1 MSEIKV
7 NSIKGVGASTAAI
20 TVNNTDGTCTANIT
34 NNLSNRNKVINGG
47 MIVNQ
52 RGDQSATGSAGYFAC
67 DRFKTVNGCGAQV
80 AISQST
86 DTPDG
91 FGNSMKWDCTTADTS
106 IAASDFFMIRYGF
119 EGRDLQDMQKGTSS
133 AKKVVLS
140 FYAKATKTGT
150 YIVELI
156 DHDNSSRHVNKS
168 YTISDTNWNRYTI
181 SYPADT
187 TGTLDN
193 DSNKSMDINFWLV
206 AGSTYNSGTL
216 QTAWGAD
223 TNANRAV
230 GQVNAMDSTSNDF
243 FLTGV
248 QLEIDHSGLGIA
260 SDFEHRSYA
269 QELALAQRYYI
280 QYDRNGS
287 TADDGLTSGICNVVA
302 GDSNDCFGFLQ
313 LPTCMRA
320 SPTLAYSDAGHF
332 QTTRVFSNTTDIGGS
347 ISLAYATSNPFQ
359 NIYIRTNTSPNPSFS
374 SGDVFNFRMKNQ
386 TAAVLSF
393 SAEL

>member
-1 MSEIKV
+1 MSKIKV
-7 NSIKGVGASTAAI
+7 NSLEGVGASTPAI
-20 TVNNTDGTCTANIT
+20 SIDNASGTCTASIT
-34 NNLSNRNKVINGG
+34 NNLSNRNKVINGS

-106 IAASDFFMIRYGF
+106 IAASDFFIIRYGF

-181 SYPADT
+181 SFPADT
-187 TGTLDN
+187 TGAFDN

-243 FLTGV
+243 YLTGV
-248 QLEIDHSGLGIA
+248 QLEVDHTGSGKA
-260 SDFEHRSYA
+260 TDFEHRSFA
-269 QELALAQRYYI
+269 QELALCQRYYYRFSATVTGVGFGMGYQMTSSAAKI
-280 QYDRNGS
+280 KLDLPITMRTRP
-287 TADDGLTSGICNVVA
+287 TAVETSGTASDYSVARTTTYEQCNVV
-302 GDSNDCFGFLQ
+302 
-313 LPTCMRA
+313 PTFANATTNIVQVNTNQTSA
-320 SPTLAYSDAGHF
+320 SLNTGQAVSLRNH
-332 QTTRVFSNTTDIGGS
+332 TTDFFLG
-347 ISLAYATSNPFQ
+347 
-359 NIYIRTNTSPNPSFS
+359 
-374 SGDVFNFRMKNQ
+374 
-386 TAAVLSF
+386 F

>member
-67 DRFKTVNGCGAQV
+67 DRFKTVNNCGALV

-106 IAASDFFMIRYGF
+106 IAASEFFIIRYGF

-150 YIVELI
+150 YIVELV

-181 SYPADT
+181 SFPADT
-187 TGTLDN
+187 TGALDN

-216 QTAWGAD
+216 QTSWGAD

-230 GQVNAMDSTSNDF
+230 GQVNALDSTSNDF

-260 SDFEHRSYA
+260 SDFEHRSFA
-269 QELALAQRYYI
+269 QELALCQMYFFQATEI
-280 QYDRNGS
+280 GS
-287 TADDGLTSGICNVVA
+287 TSEVSNNPICIGTMFSSSDMRAIIDFPVEMRATPTLSSNDTSNSFYLQRNTAADFFDRLDGYYLTKKRASVRNSAHISGTAGQAGIVA
-302 GDSNDCFGFLQ
+302 QETGDSN
-313 LPTCMRA
+313 
-320 SPTLAYSDAGHF
+320 
-332 QTTRVFSNTTDIGGS
+332 VN
-347 ISLAYATSNPFQ
+347 
-359 NIYIRTNTSPNPSFS
+359 
-374 SGDVFNFRMKNQ
+374 
-386 TAAVLSF
+386 F

>member
-1 MSEIKV
+1 MSTLKV
-7 NSIKGVGASTAAI
+7 DGIRSNSASSDAI
-20 TVNNTDGTCTANIT
+20 TLASNGTCTANIT

-47 MIVNQ
+47 MLVSQ
-52 RGDQSATGSAGYFAC
+52 RGDQSATGSEGYFAC

-106 IAASDFFMIRYGF
+106 IAASDFFIIRHAF

-181 SYPADT
+181 SFPADT
-187 TGTLDN
+187 TGTIDN
-193 DSNKSMDINFWLV
+193 DSNRSMDINFWLL
-206 AGSTYNSGTL
+206 AGSNYTSGSL

-243 FLTGV
+243 YLTGV
-248 QLEIDHSGLGIA
+248 QLEIDHSGLGVA
-260 SDFEHRSYA
+260 TDFEHRSLG
-269 QELALAQRYYI
+269 QELALCQRYYFK
-280 QYDRNGS
+280 GS
-287 TADDGLTSGICNVVA
+287 GTGKYFGGMYNSSNSMIYVPLPVTMRTTPTVTSTSADGGTLGSIFVNDNNICYYILGDTAVGLTSSNVEA
-302 GDSNDCFGFLQ
+302 
-313 LPTCMRA
+313 
-320 SPTLAYSDAGHF
+320 
-332 QTTRVFSNTTDIGGS
+332 
-347 ISLAYATSNPFQ
+347 
-359 NIYIRTNTSPNPSFS
+359 
-374 SGDVFNFRMKNQ
+374 
-386 TAAVLSF
+386 

>member
-52 RGDQSATGSAGYFAC
+52 RGDQSATGSEGYFAC
-67 DRFKTVNGCGAQV
+67 DRFKTVNGCGSQV

-106 IAASDFFMIRYGF
+106 IAASDFFIIRYSF
-119 EGRDLQDMQKGTSS
+119 EGQDLQDMQKGTSS

-181 SYPADT
+181 SFPADT
-187 TGTLDN
+187 TGTIDN
-193 DSNKSMDINFWLV
+193 DNARSMDINFWLV

-243 FLTGV
+243 YLTGV

-260 SDFEHRSYA
+260 SDFEHISYA
-269 QELALAQRYYI
+269 DTLAKCQRYFYMHASGTESSSSGSEAPI
-280 QYDRNGS
+280 GLGYGYTSSDCYVVVKFPVTMRHYPTMYKVVGTDYFRFAYNGNN
-287 TADDGLTSGICNVVA
+287 AYPDNVGNNRSGIN
-302 GDSNDCFGFLQ
+302 
-313 LPTCMRA
+313 
-320 SPTLAYSDAGHF
+320 
-332 QTTRVFSNTTDIGGS
+332 
-347 ISLAYATSNPFQ
+347 
-359 NIYIRTNTSPNPSFS
+359 
-374 SGDVFNFRMKNQ
+374 
-386 TAAVLSF
+386 
-393 SAEL
+393 SAEIYFHSGASWSQNDGGMVRINDTNARVGFTAEL

>member
-1 MSEIKV
+1 MSTLKV
-7 NSIKGVGASTAAI
+7 DGIRSNSASSDAI
-20 TVNNTDGTCTANIT
+20 TLASNGTCTANIT

-52 RGDQSATGSAGYFAC
+52 RGNQSATGSEGYFAC
-67 DRFKTVNGCGAQV
+67 DRFKTVNGSGAQV

-91 FGNSMKWDCTTADTS
+91 FSNSMKWDCTTADTS
-106 IAASDFFMIRYGF
+106 IASNEYFIIRQAF

-150 YIVELI
+150 YIVEFI

-168 YTISDTNWNRYTI
+168 YTVSDTNWNRYTI
-181 SYPADT
+181 SFPADT
-187 TGTLDN
+187 TGTIDN
-193 DSNKSMDINFWLV
+193 DNARSMDINFWLL
-206 AGSTYNSGTL
+206 AGSNYTSGSL

-243 FLTGV
+243 YLTGV

-260 SDFEHRSYA
+260 SDFEHRSFA
-269 QELALAQRYYI
+269 QELVLCERYY
-280 QYDRNGS
+280 QDSFEYHHLNASNGESDRWIPFR
-287 TADDGLTSGICNVVA
+287 TE
-302 GDSNDCFGFLQ
+302 
-313 LPTCMRA
+313 MRA
-320 SPTLAYSDAGHF
+320 SPTV
-332 QTTRVFSNTTDIGGS
+332 TTSPTNSVSFGVHVT
-347 ISLAYATSNPFQ
+347 TSNGF
-359 NIYIRTNTSPNPSFS
+359 
-374 SGDVFNFRMKNQ
+374 SGDGSGNSHANFNLGW
-386 TAAVLSF
+386 TA

>member
-20 TVNNTDGTCTANIT
+20 TVNNSDGTCTANIT

-67 DRFKTVNGCGAQV
+67 DRFKTVNNCGALV

-106 IAASDFFMIRYGF
+106 IAANEFFIIRYGF

-133 AKKVVLS
+133 AKKVTLS

-150 YIVELI
+150 YIAELI
-156 DHDNSSRHVNKS
+156 DHDNSGRHVNKS

-181 SYPADT
+181 SFPADT

-206 AGSTYNSGTL
+206 AGSNYNSGSL

-230 GQVNAMDSTSNDF
+230 GQVNALDSTSNDF

-269 QELALAQRYYI
+269 QELALCERYYEVCE
-280 QYDRNGS
+280 G
-287 TADDGLTSGICNVVA
+287 GLTVYGTSGTYHGVQVNF
-302 GDSNDCFGFLQ
+302 S
-313 LPTCMRA
+313 TKKRA
-320 SPTLAYSDAGHF
+320 SPTVTRISDTLASNVNTPFAEYQS
-332 QTTRVFSNTTDIGGS
+332 TRCFR
-347 ISLAYATSNPFQ
+347 ATAQS
-359 NIYIRTNTSPNPSFS
+359 
-374 SGDVFNFRMKNQ
+374 
-386 TAAVLSF
+386 TAAFCIYQTVY
-393 SAEL
+393 SAASEL

>member
-1 MSEIKV
+1 MSTLKV
-7 NSIKGVGASTAAI
+7 GGIRGVSASSDAI
-20 TVNNTDGTCTANIT
+20 TVANDGTCTASIT

-52 RGDQSATGSAGYFAC
+52 RGDQSATGSEGYFAC

-106 IAASDFFMIRYGF
+106 IAASDFFIIRYSF
-119 EGRDLQDMQKGTSS
+119 EGQDLQDMQKGTSS

-181 SYPADT
+181 SFPADT
-187 TGTLDN
+187 TGTIDN
-193 DSNKSMDINFWLV
+193 DNARSMDINFWLV

-248 QLEIDHSGLGIA
+248 QLEVDQTGSGVA
-260 SDFEHRSYA
+260 TDFEHRSFG
-269 QELALAQRYYI
+269 QELTLCQRYYQ
-280 QYDRNGS
+280 QYVNPCITGVIPDNGSKAYSLGLQFQTRMRAVPTLTIANAGTGGNVSDGNSTQTIASLNAADRNVDGASIYLNLNGDLGDFRPACTGLNDS
-287 TADDGLTSGICNVVA
+287 TT
-302 GDSNDCFGFLQ
+302 
-313 LPTCMRA
+313 
-320 SPTLAYSDAGHF
+320 
-332 QTTRVFSNTTDIGGS
+332 NTTT
-347 ISLAYATSNPFQ
+347 YKF
-359 NIYIRTNTSPNPSFS
+359 
-374 SGDVFNFRMKNQ
+374 
-386 TAAVLSF
+386 TAEF
-393 SAEL
+393 

>member
-1 MSEIKV
+1 L
-7 NSIKGVGASTAAI
+7 AS
-20 TVNNTDGTCTANIT
+20 NGTCTANIT
-34 NNLSNRNKVINGG
+34 NHLSNRNKVINGG

-52 RGDQSATGSAGYFAC
+52 RGDQSATGSEGYFAC
-67 DRFKTVNGCGAQV
+67 DRFKTVNGSGAQV

-106 IAASDFFMIRYGF
+106 VASNEYFIIRHAF

-150 YIVELI
+150 YIVEFI

-168 YTISDTNWNRYTI
+168 YTVSDTNWNRYTI
-181 SYPADT
+181 SFPADT
-187 TGTLDN
+187 TGTIDN
-193 DSNKSMDINFWLV
+193 DNARSMDINFWLL
-206 AGSTYNSGTL
+206 AGSNYTSGSL

-243 FLTGV
+243 YLTGV
-248 QLEIDHSGLGIA
+248 QLEIDHSGLGVA
-260 SDFEHRSYA
+260 TDFEHRSYA
-269 QELALAQRYYI
+269 DELARCQRYFYMHASGTESSSSGAEAPI
-280 QYDRNGS
+280 GLGYGYTS
-287 TADDGLTSGICNVVA
+287 TNCYVVVK
-302 GDSNDCFGFLQ
+302 F
-313 LPTCMRA
+313 PVTMRA
-320 SPTLAYSDAGHF
+320 YPSMYKVVGTDYFRFAYNGNNAYPDNVGNN
-332 QTTRVFSNTTDIGGS
+332 RVATNSAEIYFYSGASWGQNDGGMVRV
-347 ISLAYATSNPFQ
+347 ND
-359 NIYIRTNTSPNPSFS
+359 TNARL
-374 SGDVFNFRMKNQ
+374 G
-386 TAAVLSF
+386 F